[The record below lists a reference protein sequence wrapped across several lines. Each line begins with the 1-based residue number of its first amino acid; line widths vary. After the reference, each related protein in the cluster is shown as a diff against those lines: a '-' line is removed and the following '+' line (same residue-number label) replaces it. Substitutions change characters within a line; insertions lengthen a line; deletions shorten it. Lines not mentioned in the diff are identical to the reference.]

1 MAQAPTGKDEKP
13 AQTCLVPYLDQATA
27 PAAVTATLDSL
38 PYRRNIFLLLGHS
51 SGLFPPLMSVY
62 GAIFNGATR
71 TIPLLD
77 WQLVVLRI
85 AARLDAKYPWE
96 VNEPV
101 ARLQGMSQAKLD
113 SMGASPEAIEN
124 DATGIWTERDRS
136 IIKLVDEQLQSYS
149 NDPETVKEARRH
161 LSVEELV
168 EVFIIMGLYTL
179 IARIT
184 KGLHIDLDGEI
195 PGLEE
200 GLKRL
205 VTK

>member
-1 MAQAPTGKDEKP
+1 MAQAPTDTEEKP
-13 AQTCLVPYLDQATA
+13 AQTCLVPYLDPATA

-38 PYRRNIFLLLGHS
+38 PYRRNIFLLLGNA

-62 GAIFNGATR
+62 GAVFNGETR
-71 TIPLLD
+71 KIPLLD

-85 AARLDAKYPWE
+85 AARLGAPYPWE
-96 VNEPV
+96 ANEPV
-101 ARLQGMSQAKLD
+101 ARLNGMSQAKID
-113 SMGASPEAIEN
+113 SMGASPEVIEN
-124 DATGIWTERDRS
+124 DVSAIWTERDRS
-136 IIKLVDEQLQSYS
+136 IIKLVDEQLKSYT
-149 NDPETVKEARRH
+149 NDPETVRGARRH

-168 EVFIIMGLYTL
+168 EVFIIIGVYTL